1 VHVIEPM
8 PLPKHSMVQLLL
20 AWQWE
25 IPNTHDSCEIIR
37 RMGIFHCH
45 PLPGLVSDHGFSLH
59 WSRKRTWHSWSFM
72 IHQYSSSI
80 KSIKR
85 DCGVRTRLISESHR
99 LQSSSQKHGSP
110 ASSSTSHDR
119 VVFGSSSS
127 STGTAW

>member
-1 VHVIEPM
+1 
-8 PLPKHSMVQLLL
+8 
-20 AWQWE
+20 
-25 IPNTHDSCEIIR
+25 
-37 RMGIFHCH
+37 
-45 PLPGLVSDHGFSLH
+45 
-59 WSRKRTWHSWSFM
+59 M

-127 STGTAW
+127 STGTAWYRCGTWNVHGMFNLLRKLFHDGVAKNDVHRTFLVLEILSLDWLFHITAKDPKVQV